1 MIIIM
6 LALFKIR
13 GFYAYLSVLFLN
25 AFVDLGH
32 KIIIQNTVFKTYDGG
47 KLMALTATIN
57 ALILLPYVLLFV
69 PSGFLSDKY
78 PKNKVMRFSAWVAVG
93 LTLMIT
99 LAYYQGWFWFGFAM
113 TFMLAI
119 QSAIYA
125 PSKYGYLKELVGE
138 KQLTAG
144 NGAVQAG
151 TMIAILA
158 GTFVFSVLFEH
169 LLSTTHFPTGNLDKN
184 LILEHIAPLGW
195 ILVAL
200 TLFELV
206 NAYRVPQKAETKQAM
221 KFNWGDFATG
231 KTAKAD
237 LKFIWNHKTIWL
249 TIVGLSLFWAVSQVI
264 LASFPTFAK
273 DHLALT
279 DTGIVNGITAFA
291 VIGIMLGSF
300 WVARISK
307 NTIETGLIPLG
318 AAGLTLSVFL
328 ITQIESPTLHAINF
342 LFMGIMGSFFVIP
355 LRTLMQY
362 HTDNAFLGRVIASNN
377 LVQNITMLSFL
388 GITIAL
394 AKWGLDSQYFFLILA
409 VVLVVGAGYTV
420 YKLPQSLIR
429 FIISRLIS
437 FRYRT
442 HVINFDNIPANGGVL
457 LLGNHISWL
466 DWAMIQIA
474 SPRQLHFVMSKTY
487 YNKWYLKRFLDLFGV
502 VPIGHTASAESLKTV
517 TQLLND
523 GKAVCLFPEG
533 TISRSGQLN
542 EFKRGYEIVAENA
555 PNAEIIPFYLHGLW
569 GSRFSYSEKL
579 LRENRKTG
587 WKRDIIIAFGEA
599 ISINTPHDELKRIVT
614 EVSLT
619 AWQHYTENLPSLS
632 ETWIRNSKKQLSQDK
647 VCETSGQCLN
657 AAKFMTAVFRFA
669 HLIKKE
675 SPEQNIGILL
685 PATIAGSITNMA
697 VMTLGKTI
705 INLNY
710 TASKEA
716 LQGAVILAEIKTVY
730 TSKKFLEKL
739 KQRNIDMEAILDNT
753 RLIYLEDLKP
763 KISKAS
769 MLSTL
774 LQVYILPASLL
785 SKLYVKK
792 TKPEQTA
799 AILFSSGSEGLPKG
813 IELSHKNL
821 TANARQVANVLNPDN
836 DDKIVST
843 LPTFHAFG
851 LLATTLMPLSEG
863 IPILC
868 HPDPT
873 DVLNIAKGVARFK
886 ATFLFGTSTF
896 FRMYAQN
903 KKIHP
908 LMLESLKFAVA
919 GAEKLKPEV
928 REMFTLKFNKSIMEG
943 YGATETSPVASVNL
957 PDYLDTNL
965 WKLQQTNKQGTV
977 GHPLP
982 GTALRIVDPDT
993 MESLKTDEDG
1003 LILIAG
1009 PQVMKGY
1016 LNHPEK
1022 TLEAITEID
1031 GQHWYKTG
1039 DKGHLDK
1046 DGFLTIVDRYSR
1058 FAKVGGE
1065 MISLT
1070 AVETQV
1076 SEALEDVECDMLAV
1090 ALPDKKKGE
1099 KIILLIAQDIKY
1111 SDIKK
1116 ALRKHQVNPLM
1127 QPAQSFYVENI
1138 PRLGS
1143 GKPDFSNA
1151 KKLAEA
1157 LVG

>member
-1 MIIIM
+1 MSE
-6 LALFKIR
+6 LFKIK
-13 GFYAYLSVLFLN
+13 GFTAYLSVLFLN

-32 KIIIQNTVFKTYDGG
+32 KIIIQNTVFKAYDGEQ
-47 KLMALTATIN
+47 LMTLTAIIN

-69 PSGFLSDKY
+69 LSGYLSDKF
-78 PKNKVMRFSAWVAVG
+78 PKNKVMRFSAWGALG
-93 LTLMIT
+93 LTLLIT
-99 LAYYQGWFWFGFAM
+99 LSYYQGWFWFGFAM
-113 TFMLAI
+113 TFLLAV

-125 PSKYGYLKELVGE
+125 PAKYGYLKELVGE

-144 NGAVQAG
+144 NSAVQAG

-158 GTFVFSVLFEH
+158 GIFAFSVLFEN
-169 LLSTTHFPTGNLDKN
+169 LLATTATTGNLDKSVV
-184 LILEHIAPLGW
+184 LENIAPLGW
-195 ILVAL
+195 ILVGL
-200 TLFELV
+200 TLLELFS
-206 NAYRVPQKAETKQAM
+206 AYRVPQKADTKQEM
-221 KFNWGDFATG
+221 IFSWGDFVSG
-231 KTAKAD
+231 KTAKKD
-237 LKFIWNHKTIWL
+237 LKFVRNHKTIWL
-249 TIVGLSLFWAVSQVI
+249 TIVGLSVFWAVSQVI
-264 LASFPTFAK
+264 LATFPALAK
-273 DHLALT
+273 EHLAL
-279 DTGIVNGITAFA
+279 DHTGVVQGIIACA
-291 VIGIMLGSF
+291 GIGIMLGSF
-300 WVARISK
+300 WVSRISK
-307 NTIETGLIPLG
+307 NTIETGIIPLG
-318 AAGLTLSVFL
+318 AAGLTLTAFL
-328 ITQIESPTLHAINF
+328 VTQIETPALHAINF

-355 LRTLMQY
+355 LRALMQY
-362 HTDNAFLGRVIASNN
+362 HTDNKYLGRVIASNN
-377 LVQNITMLSFL
+377 LVQNIVMLSFL
-388 GITIAL
+388 GITIVL
-394 AKWGLDSQYFFLILA
+394 AKWGLDSKHFFLILA
-409 VVLVVGAGYTV
+409 LTLFIGTGYTV

-429 FIISRLIS
+429 FIIRRLIS
-437 FRYRT
+437 YRYRT
-442 HVINFDNIPANGGVL
+442 QVIDFENVPANGGVL

-474 SPRQLHFVMSKTY
+474 SPRQLHFVMAKSY
-487 YNKWYLKRFLDLFGV
+487 YNKWYLKHFLNLFGV
-502 VPIGHTASAESLKTV
+502 VPIGSAASAESLKAV

-533 TISRSGQLN
+533 TISRTGQLN

-555 PNAEIIPFYLHGLW
+555 PDAQIIPFYLHGLW
-569 GSRFSYSEKL
+569 GSSFSYSDKL

-587 WKRDIIIAFGEA
+587 WKRDIIVAFGKPVT
-599 ISINTPHDELKRIVT
+599 IKTPHDEMKRLVT

-619 AWQHYTENLPSLS
+619 AWQYYADNLPNIP
-632 ETWIRNSKKQLSQDK
+632 ETWVRNAKKQLSQDK
-647 VCETSGQCLN
+647 LYEITGQRLT

-675 SPEQNIGILL
+675 SPEQNVGILL

-697 VMTLGKTI
+697 VMTLGKTV

-710 TASKEA
+710 TASEES
-716 LQGAVILAEIKTVY
+716 LRGAVVLAEIKTVY
-730 TSKKFLEKL
+730 TSRKFLEKL
-739 KQRNIDMEAILDNT
+739 QQRNIDMATILDNT

-763 KISKAS
+763 KISKLS

-774 LQVYILPASLL
+774 LQVYLLPAGLL
-785 SKLYVKK
+785 SYLYLKK
-792 TKPEQTA
+792 TRPEQTA

-821 TANARQVANVLNPDN
+821 SANARQVADLLNPDCN
-836 DDKIVST
+836 DKIVST

-863 IPILC
+863 IPIFC

-873 DVLNIAKGVARFK
+873 DVLNIAKGVARYR
-886 ATFLFGTSTF
+886 ATYLFGTSTF

-908 LMLESLKFAVA
+908 LMLDSLKFAVA

-928 REMFTLKFNKSIMEG
+928 RDMFTLKFNKSVMEG
-943 YGATETSPVASVNL
+943 YGATETSPVATVNL
-957 PDYLDTNL
+957 PDYLDTND
-965 WKLQQTNKQGTV
+965 WRLQQTSKQGTV
-977 GHPLP
+977 GHPMP
-982 GTALRIVDPDT
+982 GTSIRIVDPET
-993 MESLKTDEDG
+993 METLKTDEDG

-1031 GQHWYKTG
+1031 GQQWYKSG

-1065 MISLT
+1065 MVSLT

-1076 SEALEDVECDMLAV
+1076 SEALEEVACEMLAV

-1099 KIILLIAQDIKY
+1099 KIILLIAEDIKY

-1116 ALRKHQVNPLM
+1116 ALRKHHVNPLM
-1127 QPAQSFYVENI
+1127 QPAQSFYVENL

-1143 GKPDFSNA
+1143 GKPDFAGA
-1151 KKLAEA
+1151 KMLAEQ
-1157 LVG
+1157 LTK